1 MNIPTPYET
10 YIYSDIYEIPYNY
23 IQEHNLIEITEKNFL
38 RTLVKRPSEVQK
50 KNIKKMEEETEQ
62 FMKGKNPFFI
72 SKFKKD

>member
-50 KNIKKMEEETEQ
+50 KNIKKMEE
-62 FMKGKNPFFI
+62 
-72 SKFKKD
+72 